1 MFERAAAAVASLLSV
16 CVSTHEPP
24 NSTNVRPLFSLP
36 LFSPSLSPTLF
47 PFSRSECGLAAPLAG
62 QPTLPPAPAIRSH
75 TLTQTPKHLKP
86 PSSIPSSSSHRGPN
100 STIHNRTALAIVLP
114 SQFSCRTTSTLIHTT
129 DPVSFRRDL
138 NDFAFGED
146 TITTITAS
154 EVTPFEAVTVTIM
167 PARKNV
173 PNKPSGPAGGSS
185 SGSRQ
190 TAPAGGSGRG
200 GKQAGGSSSSSRQA
214 MPAGG
219 KATPSNKS
227 NSPPRRQATA
237 GPSSGAGASSAV
249 ERLKSGEMLLD
260 YRGDMQSMVTELVWR
275 IEDDETSR
283 PDDAQRQELVAALA
297 AYVEQAAAAGALPD
311 EMRAL
316 LEEADAL
323 FEEYAITRAG
333 EKGSAYKK
341 LSNLFTVKKTQ
352 RDRQQ
357 KRQTRK

>member
-1 MFERAAAAVASLLSV
+1 
-16 CVSTHEPP
+16 
-24 NSTNVRPLFSLP
+24 
-36 LFSPSLSPTLF
+36 
-47 PFSRSECGLAAPLAG
+47 
-62 QPTLPPAPAIRSH
+62 
-75 TLTQTPKHLKP
+75 
-86 PSSIPSSSSHRGPN
+86 
-100 STIHNRTALAIVLP
+100 
-114 SQFSCRTTSTLIHTT
+114 
-129 DPVSFRRDL
+129 
-138 NDFAFGED
+138 
-146 TITTITAS
+146 
-154 EVTPFEAVTVTIM
+154 M

>member
-1 MFERAAAAVASLLSV
+1 
-16 CVSTHEPP
+16 
-24 NSTNVRPLFSLP
+24 
-36 LFSPSLSPTLF
+36 
-47 PFSRSECGLAAPLAG
+47 
-62 QPTLPPAPAIRSH
+62 
-75 TLTQTPKHLKP
+75 
-86 PSSIPSSSSHRGPN
+86 
-100 STIHNRTALAIVLP
+100 
-114 SQFSCRTTSTLIHTT
+114 
-129 DPVSFRRDL
+129 
-138 NDFAFGED
+138 
-146 TITTITAS
+146 
-154 EVTPFEAVTVTIM
+154 
-167 PARKNV
+167 
-173 PNKPSGPAGGSS
+173 
-185 SGSRQ
+185 
-190 TAPAGGSGRG
+190 
-200 GKQAGGSSSSSRQA
+200 

-341 LSNLFTVKKTQ
+341 LSNLITVKKTQ